1 MGGKQRHRKRL
12 HDIIRFTNPAK
23 RWDVKMK
30 GKKLILVVD
39 DNEDLIYS
47 VKEGLMSMSKDYDVI
62 GVQSG
67 RKCLELLKSKTP
79 ELILLDIMMP
89 GMDGWDVCAKVKAN
103 KKTEKIPIV
112 FLTAKTD
119 QISKSM
125 GRLAS
130 EDYIEKPFDMKD
142 LKKRIDAIILAHEIK
157 K

>member
-1 MGGKQRHRKRL
+1 
-12 HDIIRFTNPAK
+12 
-23 RWDVKMK
+23 MK
-30 GKKLILVVD
+30 VKKLILVVD

-47 VKEGLMSMSKDYDVI
+47 VKEGLISISKDYDII

-67 RKCLELLKSKTP
+67 RKCLELLKRKTP
-79 ELILLDIMMP
+79 DLILLDIMMP
-89 GMDGWDVCAKVKAN
+89 GMDGWDVCAKIKAN

-125 GRLAS
+125 GKLAS
-130 EDYIEKPFDMKD
+130 EDYIEKPFDIKD
-142 LKKRIDAIILAHEIK
+142 LKKRIDAIIK